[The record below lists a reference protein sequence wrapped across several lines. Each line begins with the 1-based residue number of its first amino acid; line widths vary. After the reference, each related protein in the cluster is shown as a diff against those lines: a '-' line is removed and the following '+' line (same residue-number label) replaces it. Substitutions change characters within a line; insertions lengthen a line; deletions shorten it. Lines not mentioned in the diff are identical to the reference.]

1 MIKILKELT
10 TETPNE
16 LSQAYVTVEFV
27 GYHETFKEVKA
38 IRVFR
43 LPSDQA
49 RDEFLDA
56 EYDRWLTS
64 LDAVAE
70 F

>member
-1 MIKILKELT
+1 MIKLLRERTSDKSDD
-10 TETPNE
+10 
-16 LSQAYVTVEFV
+16 LSQTYLTVEFV
-27 GYHETFKEVKA
+27 GSHEASKEVKA

-43 LPSDQA
+43 LPTDQA
-49 RDEFLDA
+49 RDEFLNA
-56 EYDRWLTS
+56 EYERWLAS